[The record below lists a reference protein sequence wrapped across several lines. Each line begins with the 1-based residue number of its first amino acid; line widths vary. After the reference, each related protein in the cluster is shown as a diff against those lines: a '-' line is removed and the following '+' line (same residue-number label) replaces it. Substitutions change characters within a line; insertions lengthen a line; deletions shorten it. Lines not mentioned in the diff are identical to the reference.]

1 MNNHSNISWKAP
13 EHMHTEKSADWYWMV
28 GIVSVTMAVISLLLG
43 NVLFSILILVAVFT
57 LTLYSIKKPHII
69 HIELL
74 PAGIKIHDLLY
85 LYTNL
90 ESFWIEE
97 RELAPRILLKTTKKI
112 APYVT
117 VLLGDANPDEVRDEL
132 LVHLPEIKHS
142 EPFLEKL
149 LIYFGF

>member
-1 MNNHSNISWKAP
+1 MNISWKAP
-13 EHMHTEKSADWYWMV
+13 EHMYTEKTADWYWIV
-28 GIVSVTMAVISLLLG
+28 GIVSVTLAVISVLLG
-43 NVLFSILILVAVFT
+43 NTLFAILILVGVFT
-57 LTLYSIKKPHII
+57 LTLYSTKKPQLVHV
-69 HIELL
+69 ELL
-74 PAGIKIHDLLY
+74 PAGIKIHDLVY

-97 RELAPRILLKTTKKI
+97 HELAPRILLKTTKKI

-149 LIYFGF
+149 LILC

>member
-1 MNNHSNISWKAP
+1 
-13 EHMHTEKSADWYWMV
+13 MHTEKSADWYWIV
-28 GIVSVTMAVISLLLG
+28 GIVSVTLAVISVLLG
-43 NVLFSILILVAVFT
+43 NTLFAILIIVGVFT
-57 LTLYSIKKPHII
+57 LTLYSTKKPHMVS
-69 HIELL
+69 IELL
-74 PAGIKIHDLLY
+74 PSGIKINDLVY
-85 LYTNL
+85 LYTSL

-97 RELAPRILLKTTKKI
+97 HELSPRILLKTTKKI

-117 VLLGDANPDEVRDEL
+117 ILLGDANPHEVRDEL

>member
-1 MNNHSNISWKAP
+1 MNISWKAP
-13 EHMHTEKSADWYWMV
+13 EHMHTEKNADWYWIV
-28 GIVSVTMAVISLLLG
+28 GIVSVTLAVISVLLG
-43 NVLFSILILVAVFT
+43 NTLFAILILVGVFT
-57 LTLYSIKKPHII
+57 LTLYSTKKPQFVQ
-69 HIELL
+69 IELL
-74 PAGIKIHDLLY
+74 PAGIKIHDLVY

-97 RELAPRILLKTTKKI
+97 HELAPRILLKTTKKI

-132 LVHLPEIKHS
+132 LLHLPEIKHS

>member
-1 MNNHSNISWKAP
+1 MNISWKAP
-13 EHMHTEKSADWYWMV
+13 EHMHTEKTADWYWIV
-28 GIVSVTMAVISLLLG
+28 GIVSVTLAVISILLG
-43 NVLFSILILVAVFT
+43 NTLFAILILVGVFT
-57 LTLYSIKKPHII
+57 LTLYSTKKPQLVHV
-69 HIELL
+69 ELL
-74 PAGIKIHDLLY
+74 ATGIKIHDLVY

-97 RELAPRILLKTTKKI
+97 HELAPRILLKTTKKI

>member
-1 MNNHSNISWKAP
+1 
-13 EHMHTEKSADWYWMV
+13 MHTEKSADWYWMV
-28 GIVSVTMAVISLLLG
+28 GIISATLAFISILLG
-43 NVLFSILILVAVFT
+43 NIVFAILIIVGVFT
-57 LTLYSIKKPHII
+57 MTLYSVKRPQSV
-69 HIELL
+69 HIELG
-74 PAGIKIHDLLY
+74 PTGIKVHEVLY
-85 LYTNL
+85 PYANL

-97 RELAPRILLKTTKKI
+97 KELAPRILFKTTKKI

>member
-1 MNNHSNISWKAP
+1 MNISWKAP
-13 EHMHTEKSADWYWMV
+13 EHMHTEKSADWYWIV
-28 GIVSVTMAVISLLLG
+28 GIISVTLAVISILLG
-43 NVLFSILILVAVFT
+43 NTLFAVLILVSVFT
-57 LTLYSIKKPHII
+57 LTLYSSKKPAIV

-74 PAGIKIHDLLY
+74 PQGVKMHDLLY

-97 RELAPRILLKTTKKI
+97 RELTPRILFKTTKKV
-112 APYVT
+112 APHVI

-132 LVHLPEIKHS
+132 LVHLPEVKQS

>member
-1 MNNHSNISWKAP
+1 MNISWKAP
-13 EHMHTEKSADWYWMV
+13 LHMHTEKSPDWYWIV
-28 GIVSVTMAVISLLLG
+28 GIVSVTLAVISVLL
-43 NVLFSILILVAVFT
+43 NNTLFAILILVGVFT
-57 LTLYSIKKPHII
+57 LTLYSTKKPPVVQ
-69 HIELL
+69 IELL
-74 PAGIKIHDLLY
+74 PTGIKIHDLVY
-85 LYTNL
+85 MYTNI

-97 RELAPRILLKTTKKI
+97 KELVPRILLKTTKKI

-117 VLLGDANPDEVRDEL
+117 ILLGDANPDEVRDEL